1 MIEFSSSA
9 SLLFGLNNETSEF
22 AFRRMSV
29 DASGVA
35 VIDVIDYAVSGY
47 FADMEFD
54 DGLIYFTSG
63 RVFDPVT
70 LSIAGTFS
78 GIPV

>member
-1 MIEFSSSA
+1 MRPNTTPVHTGSNVIEFSSSA
-9 SLLFGLNNETSEF
+9 SLLYGLNNETSEF

-54 DGLIYFTSG
+54 DGLIISL
-63 RVFDPVT
+63 RDASLT
-70 LSIAGTFS
+70 L
-78 GIPV
+78 